1 MKAAYVKAPFD
12 ISLKDVVLRPLKET
26 EVHIQI
32 KACGVCG
39 HDLILMRYG
48 AVESQQFGHEVSG
61 IVLATGA
68 LVSNVKAGDRV
79 VLESGTFDRFS
90 SNSRNGRVD
99 LDNKGP
105 NFWVKDDDNM
115 GFAGEMIVPCE
126 CCVVFSENI
135 DYDQAALAEPLGV
148 ALDLIK
154 TADIKLMNDVLVLGL
169 GPIGLMAARLA
180 KALGARKVYASELS
194 ACEARIALAKKWG
207 VDTVI
212 CPDQEKIEDFKFE
225 RGGVDRVLVTAPPS
239 TISSALKVCN
249 VGGIVAFLGISYGPD
264 SMITI
269 DSNTVHFN
277 KLQLRAS
284 HASPALYF
292 PECLDLISSGTVDTR
307 ALITNRFPL
316 ESIRESVIAFEADKK
331 NSIKAVM
338 INK

>member
-12 ISLKDVVLRPLKET
+12 ITLKDIVLRPLKES

-48 AVESQQFGHEVSG
+48 ATEQQQFGHEVSG
-61 IVLATGA
+61 IVLETGS
-68 LVSNVKAGDRV
+68 LVRNVKIGDRV

-90 SNSRNGRVD
+90 NNSRNGRVD

-105 NFWVKDDDNM
+105 NFWIKDNDNM

-126 CCVVFSENI
+126 CCIVFDEHL
-135 DYDQAALAEPLGV
+135 DFDQVALVEPLGV

-154 TADIKLMNDVLVLGL
+154 TADIKIMNDVLVLGL
-169 GPIGLMAARLA
+169 GPIGLMAARIA
-180 KALGARKVYASELS
+180 KAMGARKVYASELS
-194 ACEARIALAKKWG
+194 VCEARIELAKKWG

-212 CPDQEKIEDFKFE
+212 CPDKETIENFKFE

-239 TISSALKVCN
+239 TIASALKVCN

-269 DSNTVHFN
+269 DSNTIHFN

-307 ALITNRFPL
+307 ALITKRFPL
-316 ESIRESVIAFEADKK
+316 ETIRDSVLAFEADKK

-338 INK
+338 MN